1 MLDVAIMIEG
11 QNGLNWPRWQ
21 KIVQLVEELG
31 FVGLYRSNHFTNI
44 NPPDKDLLQ
53 WWGSLAWLAC
63 NTKCIEF
70 GPLFL
75 PVSFRHPALAARM
88 ASAVDD
94 LSGGRLTLGLGTGWQ
109 EPEHHLLVLT

>member
-44 NPPDKDLLQ
+44 NPPDKDLLE
-53 WWGSLAWLAC
+53 W
-63 NTKCIEF
+63 
-70 GPLFL
+70 
-75 PVSFRHPALAARM
+75 
-88 ASAVDD
+88 
-94 LSGGRLTLGLGTGWQ
+94 
-109 EPEHHLLVLT
+109 